1 MKRLICIILTSLLLS
16 TSVRAAADF
25 VSFAKGT
32 DMIRISGTSDTIV
45 YDKAEWKGV
54 VMAVNNLR
62 EDLRA
67 VTGSPCA
74 PITVATVG
82 KSPIAKKIVV
92 EQIVVNPDNSHY
104 SYFGANR

>member
-1 MKRLICIILTSLLLS
+1 MFGQQPTSFL
-16 TSVRAAADF
+16 
-25 VSFAKGT
+25 
-32 DMIRISGTSDTIV
+32 
-45 YDKAEWKGV
+45 
-54 VMAVNNLR
+54 LR

-104 SYFGANR
+104 SHFGANR

>member
-1 MKRLICIILTSLLLS
+1 MKSLICIILTSLLLT

-25 VSFAKGT
+25 VSFAG
-32 DMIRISGTSDTIV
+32 RPPC
-45 YDKAEWKGV
+45 
-54 VMAVNNLR
+54 R
-62 EDLRA
+62 
-67 VTGSPCA
+67 TGSPCA

>member
-1 MKRLICIILTSLLLS
+1 MKRLLCIILTSLLLS

-25 VSFAKGT
+25 VSFAG
-32 DMIRISGTSDTIV
+32 RPPCRHGQSLRSDHSSH
-45 YDKAEWKGV
+45 
-54 VMAVNNLR
+54 R
-62 EDLRA
+62 RQ
-67 VTGSPCA
+67 
-74 PITVATVG
+74 